1 MTLST
6 ALPANNKRRGA
17 NPMGLSGSP
26 SCLSFPP
33 APDMHVIIEEVQN
46 GYLVKV
52 YTNIFEMQSGAE
64 PREKFVSLD
73 IDHMLCGLTQ
83 IYQEHEKAK
92 TKHKIKLKE
101 YEAKQAE
108 KRI

>member
-1 MTLST
+1 MNSLD
-6 ALPANNKRRGA
+6 NNKCA
-17 NPMGLSGSP
+17 NAGDPRPRITAPPARSLP
-26 SCLSFPP
+26 FPP

-92 TKHKIKLKE
+92 TKHKIKIKE
-101 YEAKQAE
+101 YEAKKAE